1 MKNVK
6 GTTKNGRGF
15 IDSYNRATARTL
27 FDCYQSCS
35 RAKAAAYNS
44 CINFMKE
51 MNGYDS
57 RICSSNVFMFTFGFR
72 FKDETTGRENLM
84 YITRDNDYCISM

>member
-1 MKNVK
+1 MKSVK
-6 GTTKNGRGF
+6 GTTKNGRRF
-15 IDSYNRATARTL
+15 INSYNRATARTL

-35 RAKAAAYNS
+35 CAKVAAYNS
-44 CINFMKE
+44 CADFMKR

-57 RICSSNVFMFTFGFR
+57 RICSFNGFMFTFGFR
-72 FKDETTGRENLM
+72 FKDEAGRENLM